1 MSLSSSGHLNSGHS
15 IDTMNTEATLPV
27 VIDELYLLVG
37 AVVRV
42 AVVDEDVE
50 AVPLGAHVDEEG
62 DGVPH
67 VDRAR
72 DPVAGEAVA
81 RADLHEALGRG
92 EGEHH
97 GVRRVGSDTA
107 RALQPTP
114 TPSGDRGARG
124 GGGCQNVLLNVKM
137 NLKLNY
143 NQIKCGHK
151 YQTGE
156 NKRVQSKR
164 TGGEEEFYN
173 GTQ

>member
-1 MSLSSSGHLNSGHS
+1 M
-15 IDTMNTEATLPV
+15 V
-27 VIDELYLLVG
+27 VDQLDLLVS
-37 AVVRV
+37 AVVSV

-50 AVPLGAHVDEEG
+50 TVPLR
-62 DGVPH
+62 PH
-67 VDRAR
+67 VYQEGHRVAHMDRPCNPVPR
-72 DPVAGEAVA
+72 QTVAGPN
-81 RADLHEALGRG
+81 LHEALGRG

-114 TPSGDRGARG
+114 TPSGDRGARE

-143 NQIKCGHK
+143 NKIKCGHK

>member
-1 MSLSSSGHLNSGHS
+1 MKAVELFEALV
-15 IDTMNTEATLPV
+15 NTEATLPV

-114 TPSGDRGARG
+114 T
-124 GGGCQNVLLNVKM
+124 
-137 NLKLNY
+137 
-143 NQIKCGHK
+143 
-151 YQTGE
+151 
-156 NKRVQSKR
+156 
-164 TGGEEEFYN
+164 
-173 GTQ
+173 